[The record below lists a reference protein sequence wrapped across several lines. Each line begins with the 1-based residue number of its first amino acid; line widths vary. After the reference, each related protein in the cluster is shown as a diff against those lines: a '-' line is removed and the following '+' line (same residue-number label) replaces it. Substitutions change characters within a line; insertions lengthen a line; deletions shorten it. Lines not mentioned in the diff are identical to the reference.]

1 MIEARVYDSNLNF
14 LGIIDNYTSLIW
26 TRKYFEPGNFELHC
40 PMTSNNLS
48 LISAGNLVLKRD
60 CVEGGIIEDIQFTAG
75 SDGVEAVVKGRFLSS
90 YFDRRVVRGNQFYTG
105 KVETAMYQFYVKC
118 TAIPLIELG
127 ESHGWTET
135 TTFTANYLS
144 LSKIESNLSK
154 QYNIG
159 YRVRPDTVNKKLIFE
174 LYKGIDR
181 TVGQTE
187 NGRVIFSEDYDNLN
201 STTYQYNDQT
211 EKTLVIAHGLYSS
224 TETTETGEMVQEDIY
239 VEVGGGSGLALK
251 EAYIEGQVTAT
262 ENMTKEEFTEA
273 LKMSAQNS
281 LNSNSKTES
290 FDCTISTNVNFVYKQ
305 DYDLGDI
312 VTVQKKDWGITRDL
326 RITELQEVYEHE
338 YMTVTPTLGN
348 PLPTSIDWSV
358 S

>member
-26 TRKYFEPGNFELHC
+26 TRKFFEPGNFELHC

-48 LISAGNLVLKRD
+48 LINAGNLVIKRD
-60 CVEGGIIEDIQFTAG
+60 CVEGGVIEDIQFTSGAN
-75 SDGVEAVVKGRFLSS
+75 SVEAIVKGRFLSS
-90 YFDRRVVRGNQFYTG
+90 YFDRRVVRGNQFYSG
-105 KVETAMYQFYVKC
+105 DVETAMYTFYSKC
-118 TAIPLIELG
+118 TAIPLVEIG
-127 ESHGWTET
+127 QSHGWTET
-135 TTFTANYLS
+135 TTFNSNYMS

-159 YRVRPDTVNKKLIFE
+159 YRIRPDTVNKKLIFE

-181 TVGQTE
+181 TIGQST
-187 NGRVIFSEDYDNLN
+187 NGRVVFSEEYDNLN
-201 STTYQYNDQT
+201 STTYQYNDQVY
-211 EKTLVIAHGLYSS
+211 KTLVIAHATFSS
-224 TETTETGEMVQEDIY
+224 TNESETVQEDIY
-239 VEVGGGSGLALK
+239 VEVGGGTGLDLR
-251 EAYIEGQVTAT
+251 ETYIEGQV
-262 ENMTKEEFTEA
+262 ESSDDMTRDEFIEA

-281 LNSNSKTES
+281 LNSNSKSES
-290 FDCTISTNVNFVYKQ
+290 FDCTIGTNVNFVYKQ

-312 VTVQKKDWGITRDL
+312 VTVQKKDWGITKDL

>member
-1 MIEARVYDSNLNF
+1 MIEVRVYDCNLNF

-40 PMTSNNLS
+40 PMTENNLA

-60 CVEGGIIEDIQFTAG
+60 CVEGGVIEDIQYTA
-75 SDGVEAVVKGRFLSS
+75 SSSSVEAVIKGRFLSS
-90 YFDRRVVRGNQFYTG
+90 YFDRRVVRGNQFYSG
-105 KVETAMYQFYVKC
+105 NVETAMFQFYGKC

-127 ESHGWTET
+127 STHGWGET
-135 TTFTANYLS
+135 TTFTANYML

-181 TVGQTE
+181 TVGQTV
-187 NGRVIFSEDYDNLN
+187 NSRVIFSEDYDNLN

-211 EKTLVIAHGLYSS
+211 EKTLVIAHAQY
-224 TETTETGEMVQEDIY
+224 TTTTSEGGNTTEDIY
-239 VEVGGGSGLALK
+239 VELGGGSGLNLR
-251 EAYIEGQVTAT
+251 ETYIEGQVQAT
-262 ENMTKEEFTEA
+262 QDMTKEQFTEA
-273 LKMSAQNS
+273 LKMSAKNS

-290 FDCTISTNVNFVYKQ
+290 FDCTIGTNVNFIYKK
-305 DYDLGDI
+305 DYDLGDV
-312 VTVQKKDWGITRDL
+312 VTVQKKDWSIARDL

-358 S
+358 SG